1 MTIKMQQNDSKIN
14 IQQAYEKF
22 ILSCRNKNL
31 SVKTI
36 QYYESEYNRFSHY
49 VNQHDSVKTITSQL
63 IQQYCLHLQTETN
76 ANDVSIQTYMRGI
89 RAFCYYLM
97 RTDYIPTFHI
107 TLPRAQK
114 KIKPTYTDA
123 ELETLLKKPNKKSCT
138 FAQYRTWV
146 YILYLLSTGNRISSV
161 ANIRIKDID
170 FQNGYISLTHTK
182 NKQQQIIPMSTQLN
196 TILQEYLAIRGGNA
210 DDFLFCGDE
219 GQPLGVSGLETAIK
233 RYMRPFGIQGGS
245 HKMRHTF
252 AKKYLLAGGDV
263 FRLQKLM
270 GHSDISV
277 TKEYVEM
284 FSEDLKID
292 YDRFNPLDNMIGNK
306 QKIKMK

>member
-1 MTIKMQQNDSKIN
+1 MKISLQNESVPSIN
-14 IQQAYEKF
+14 QCFEKF
-22 ILSCRNKNL
+22 VRTCKNKNL
-31 SVKTI
+31 SKDTVSFYENTFHI
-36 QYYESEYNRFSHY
+36 FEMYYDTNVPIS
-49 VNQHDSVKTITSQL
+49 TITKDL
-63 IQQYCLHLQTETN
+63 IEEYQAKLIDTKTV
-76 ANDVSIQTYMRGI
+76 NDVSIQTYMRGV

-107 TLPRAQK
+107 TLPKAQK

-123 ELETLLKKPNKKSCT
+123 ELETLLKKPNKRECT

-161 ANIRIKDID
+161 ANIRIKDLD

-182 NKQQQIIPMSTQLN
+182 NKQQQIIPMSTQLSSV
-196 TILQEYLAIRGGNA
+196 LQEYLDIRGGDS
-210 DDFLFCGDE
+210 DDFLFCDEE

-233 RYMRPFGIQGGS
+233 RHLRHLGIEGGS

-284 FSEDLKID
+284 FSQDLKMD